1 MELPDD
7 VLRLVREYAKP
18 SERYKVGKRVLV
30 IMERGKPLG
39 PIRKELNTAVRF
51 HYEAFQQLFLTLEKS
66 YAELSVAVDA
76 VMRDD
81 TTIYTVSQLRMEY
94 YRKRQDFTYVECD
107 LMNLLY
113 MKCNMIHELECR
125 SP

>member
-7 VLRLVREYAKP
+7 VLQLVRDFSKP
-18 SERYKVGKRVLV
+18 SERYKVGKRILA
-30 IMERGKPLG
+30 ILERDEPLG
-39 PIRKELNTAVRF
+39 PIRKEIQSAVRF
-51 HYEAFQQLFLTLEKS
+51 HYETFRESFLKLEKC

-94 YRKRQDFTYVECD
+94 YRKRQDFMFVEYD
-107 LMNLLY
+107 LKNLLY
-113 MKCNMIHELECR
+113 MVC
-125 SP
+125 SSSDS

>member
-18 SERYKVGKRVLV
+18 SERYKVGKRVLA
-30 IMERGKPLG
+30 IMERDNPLG
-39 PIRKELNTAVRF
+39 PIRKELNSAVRF
-51 HYEAFQQLFLTLEKS
+51 HYETFLQLFLRLEKS
-66 YAELSVAVDA
+66 YTELTVAVDA
-76 VMRDD
+76 VMRRD

-94 YRKRQDFTYVECD
+94 YRKRQDFTYVEYD

-113 MKCNMIHELECR
+113 MKC
-125 SP
+125 